1 MCFQDPTAAAQALE
15 RDHDAESNQ
24 VIKYQPRDK
33 RDFRRVYN
41 NIYAKNFPAGFTEAQ
56 AQELFGKYGRVE
68 SLKFESNEKGSYA
81 FVCYNSE
88 DKSNREYGPKCAE
101 EAVSALHNAD
111 EVLGIPLVDKKLY
124 VKEALKKS
132 DRAAERIRETI
143 KYKNSKKR
151 CNLYV
156 KGFADNITEEELK

>member
-1 MCFQDPTAAAQALE
+1 M
-15 RDHDAESNQ
+15 
-24 VIKYQPRDK
+24 K
-33 RDFRRVYN
+33 
-41 NIYAKNFPAGFTEAQ
+41 
-56 AQELFGKYGRVE
+56 LFSLHGRVE
-68 SLKFESNEKGSYA
+68 SLKFEVNDKGSYA

-88 DKSNREYGPKCAE
+88 DKSDREYGPKCAE
-101 EAVSALHNAD
+101 EAVNALHNAD
-111 EVLGIPLVDKKLY
+111 EVLGIPLTEKKLY

-156 KGFADNITEEELK
+156 KGFAEDITEEMLR